1 MEPFNIRILH
11 KDEELTLTILPEK
24 DYFKVVYFGGIVGA
38 MKEVDGAWVLL
49 PEEDIEAG
57 DLPFYDY
64 KMSVDDQPKLELSLP
79 KINQIAAEIENVI
92 H

>member
-1 MEPFNIRILH
+1 MEPFNIRIPH

-49 PEEDIEAG
+49 PEEEIDPG

-79 KINQIAAEIENVI
+79 KVNQIAAEIENVI